1 MKKLLLCFVL
11 LIALKNTNAQQMN
24 WGWAYSF
31 GGIYNDYGY
40 GITKDSQ
47 GNLYVAGTF
56 QSGSVN
62 IGNLVLQNSSNGLDE
77 VMLMKFSP
85 TGQPI
90 WVRNAG
96 STSTLERCSAIAID
110 AADNVIICGYF
121 ASLSMNFDSSVTI
134 NNSAGTTD
142 EIFVAKYNSNGTL
155 LWATS
160 LAGAGQEAA
169 KAVCSDGQ
177 GNTYLGGWYSNL
189 TPSIG
194 GLTVPS
200 APGLGGFVVKLNA
213 AGVPVWVKTQQSSGL
228 EETNSITC
236 DPFGNVIATGRFL
249 SNSMTIDGVTLT
261 NSNTNNTSDVYVVKY
276 DSTGTLLWARSFTG
290 SSSETPY
297 NVSADQNGNIYTSGL
312 YASST
317 FGSNGLTVANAGQS
331 DSYILKLDSAG
342 NIQWLRSANGMLND
356 LLLCGTMNTNNE
368 YCVAGI
374 FNSPSIT
381 SNGLT
386 ISRTQVPN
394 TSDLLVLRYS
404 QNGSIIGGSIAHG
417 TGLNS
422 IVSDI
427 IDAPNSQYYVAGHF
441 SGTNLY
447 VGPTTFT
454 NNNQGGSHDFFIAEV
469 TNTFTGIE
477 EETEM
482 GTIVIYPNPAST
494 EVTLQFPKAVTNAE
508 IRITDLSG
516 KILQTTNGYAGTNIQ
531 ISLEGLAAGH
541 YLLSITEEG
550 KASIHL
556 PLIKSN

>member
-11 LIALKNTNAQQMN
+11 FMSMKNTNAQQMN

-31 GGIYNDYGY
+31 GGNYSEYGY

-47 GNLYVAGTF
+47 GNLYMAGTF
-56 QSGSVN
+56 QTGAIN

-77 VMLMKFSP
+77 VMLIKFSP

-96 STSTLERCSAIAID
+96 STNTLERCNAVAID
-110 AADNVIICGYF
+110 SADNVIISGYY

-142 EIFVAKYNSNGTL
+142 EIFVAKYNSNGTV

-160 LAGAGQEAA
+160 LAGAGQERVN
-169 KAVCSDGQ
+169 AVCTDGQ
-177 GNTYLGGWYSNL
+177 GNIYLGGWYSSS
-189 TPSIG
+189 TSSIG
-194 GLTVPS
+194 GFTVPS
-200 APGLGGFVVKLNA
+200 APGKGGFVLKLDA
-213 AGVPVWVKTQQSSGL
+213 AGTPVWVKTQQSSAI
-228 EETNSITC
+228 EEIYSVTC
-236 DPFGNVIATGRFL
+236 DPFGNVIATGVFQA
-249 SNSMTIDGVTLT
+249 NSITIDGVVLT
-261 NSNTNNTSDVYVVKY
+261 NSNTNNTSDAFVVKY
-276 DSTGTLLWARSFTG
+276 DSTGTMHWVRSFTG
-290 SSSETPY
+290 TSYETPY
-297 NVSADQNGNIYTSGL
+297 NISADQNGDIYTSGV
-312 YASST
+312 YASAT

-342 NIQWLRSANGMLND
+342 NVQWLRSANGMLSD
-356 LLLCGTMNTNNE
+356 LLLCGTTNSNNE

-374 FNSPSIT
+374 FNSPTIT

-386 ISRTQVPN
+386 ISRIQVPN
-394 TSDLLVLRYS
+394 TSDPLVLRYN

-417 TGLNS
+417 NGLTS
-422 IVSDI
+422 LVSDI
-427 IDAPNSQYYVAGHF
+427 IDAPNSIYHVTGHF
-441 SGTNLY
+441 NGTDLN
-447 VGPTTFT
+447 VGPTTF
-454 NNNQGGSHDFFIAEV
+454 NNNAQGGTHDFFIAEV

-482 GTIVIYPNPAST
+482 GTIVVYPNPASN
-494 EVTLQFPKAVTNAE
+494 EVTLQFPKAVSNAE
-508 IRITDLSG
+508 ICITDLSG

-531 ISLEGLAAGH
+531 ISLAGLAAGH
-541 YLLSITEEG
+541 YLLSVTEEG
-550 KASIHL
+550 NASIHL